1 MPCRPNVATRPRATR
16 GAKFLC
22 RPHYASYTVH
32 FVRKSHFALYMMH
45 TTLEDIGATIAQAR
59 KASKRSQAALAGA
72 LGMSR
77 ATISGIENGTIPE
90 VGVRKLIA
98 LCGALGL

>member
-1 MPCRPNVATRPRATR
+1 M
-16 GAKFLC
+16 
-22 RPHYASYTVH
+22 H
-32 FVRKSHFALYMMH
+32 FVLKFTFALHMMH
-45 TTLEDIGATIAQAR
+45 TTLEDIGAAIAQAR

-77 ATISGIENGTIPE
+77 ATISGIENGTIAE

-98 LCGALGL
+98 LCGALGLELRALPRRSRPTLNELREEQRAAKTRS